1 MISQLDYLDQVA
13 QRVVRNKFD
22 AYRGMSTGERLY
34 VALAASRSDL
44 LEEDGYTIAEAMTRI
59 GSEWRAELI
68 QRWQYVSHA
77 QLRADSE
84 CS

>member
-1 MISQLDYLDQVA
+1 MISQLDYLDKAA
-13 QRVVRNKFD
+13 QRVARDKFE

-77 QLRADSE
+77 QLRADPE
-84 CS
+84 CK